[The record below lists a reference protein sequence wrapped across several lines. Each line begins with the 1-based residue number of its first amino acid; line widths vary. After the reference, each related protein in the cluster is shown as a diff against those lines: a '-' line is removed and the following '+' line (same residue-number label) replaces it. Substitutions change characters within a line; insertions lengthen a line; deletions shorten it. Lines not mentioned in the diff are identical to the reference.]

1 MAVSRFGSVSNA
13 AGKPMDWL
21 GAAIDGPL
29 VVIRAMHFAA
39 TAISA
44 GALIFRAAVAEP
56 ALRSTP
62 EATTVVRSQ
71 IRLTAGIGLAIAAA
85 TGVVWFQLQAAA
97 MSGLS
102 FDQAMTS
109 DVLSTVLNETQFGL
123 VSKVRFVLAVVLAA
137 CLAYERFPQARWLA
151 LGSALGFVAA
161 IAWIGHAGS
170 TLGEL
175 GNLHLTAD
183 ALHLVAAASWIG
195 GLVPLALVLAAPRR
209 HPAFAWGLLARD
221 AAQRFSTLGIVSVGT
236 LLVTGIVNAWILVG
250 SIHALTVTGYGQL
263 LVLKLVVF
271 AIMLTFAAINRFWLT
286 PRLDFSPDNESQLKA
301 LRQLTRNS
309 VTEIALGLTI
319 FAIVGVLGTLH
330 PAIHLM

>member
-1 MAVSRFGSVSNA
+1 MAVSRFGSVNNA
-13 AGKPMDWL
+13 AGKPMDGL
-21 GAAIDGPL
+21 GAGIDAPL
-29 VVIRAMHFAA
+29 VVTRAMHFAA
-39 TAISA
+39 TAIPA

-62 EATTVVRSQ
+62 AATVVRSQ
-71 IRLTAGIGLAIAAA
+71 IRLTTWIGVAIAVAS
-85 TGVVWFQLQAAA
+85 GLVWFQLQAAA
-97 MSGLS
+97 MSGLP
-102 FDQAMTS
+102 FGEAMTS
-109 DVLSTVLNETQFGL
+109 GVLSTVLNETQFGL
-123 VSKVRFVLAVVLAA
+123 VSKIRLLLAIILAA
-137 CLAYERFPQARWLA
+137 CLAYDRFVQARWLA

-161 IAWIGHAGS
+161 IAWTGHAGS
-170 TLGEL
+170 TLGEA
-175 GNLHLTAD
+175 GNLHLAAD
-183 ALHLVAAASWIG
+183 ALHLIAAATWVG
-195 GLVPLALVLAAPRR
+195 GLAPLALLLAAARR
-209 HPAFAWGLLARD
+209 NQGFAWASLTRGAT
-221 AAQRFSTLGIVSVGT
+221 QRFSTLGIVSVGT

-250 SIHALTVTGYGQL
+250 SIHALTVTEYGQL

-286 PRLDFSPDNESQLKA
+286 PRLDFSPDNETQLRA

>member
-1 MAVSRFGSVSNA
+1 
-13 AGKPMDWL
+13 MDWL

-29 VVIRAMHFAA
+29 VAIRAMHFSS
-39 TAISA
+39 TAITA
-44 GALIFRAAVAEP
+44 GALIFQAMVAEP

-62 EATTVVRSQ
+62 EATTVLRQQ
-71 IRLTAGIGLAIAAA
+71 IRLVASIGFAIAAA

-97 MSGLS
+97 ISGLP
-102 FDQAMTS
+102 FGEAMTS

-123 VSKVRFVLAVVLAA
+123 VSKVRLVLAVILAT
-137 CLAYERFPQARWLA
+137 CLAYDRFVQARWLA
-151 LGSALGFVAA
+151 LGSALGFIAA
-161 IAWIGHAGS
+161 IAWTGHAGS

-183 ALHLVAAASWIG
+183 ALHLIAAAAWIG
-195 GLVPLALVLAAPRR
+195 GLVPLALLLAPRR
-209 HPAFAWGLLARD
+209 RNQDFAWASLARD

-250 SIHALTVTGYGQL
+250 SIHALIVTGYGQL
-263 LVLKLVVF
+263 LLVKLVVF
-271 AIMLTFAAINRFWLT
+271 AIMLGFAATNRFWLT
-286 PRLDFSPDNESQLKA
+286 PRLASWSENEPQLEA
-301 LRQLTRNS
+301 LHQLTRNS